1 MACPVPARGE
11 GVIVPVLPLIDLL
24 IILGWTSLMGA
35 GLLKAIYVTTSYR
48 PTLLGL
54 GPLEL
59 VLLAGVCLLFGLS
72 LAART
77 WVKYHEPELM
87 ARRRRQGLS
96 VSYPAAERGD
106 GRAQDRAD
114 LSPLR
119 EPEEAAKG

>member
-1 MACPVPARGE
+1 M
-11 GVIVPVLPLIDLL
+11 PVLPLIDLL

-54 GPLEL
+54 GPLDF
-59 VLLAGVCLLFGLS
+59 VLLAGVCLLFGLA

-106 GRAQDRAD
+106 GHAQDRSGAP
-114 LSPLR
+114 SFR
-119 EPEEAAKG
+119 EPEEVAKG